1 MENIMK
7 KLLLLFVFAMAT
19 EILSDSIVDS
29 YTQEAKR
36 DYAKALDTM
45 EGLSKENPN
54 DYFIQLRTG
63 WIALVKGDYTKSASY
78 YQKATLLAPNAIEP
92 RLGNVRALLA
102 QGQYKQVDVACKTIL
117 KLDSKN
123 YFARSTLAYTNYVL
137 QNYLDAKGYY
147 ESIVADYPADTEM
160 QIGLGWSYLKL
171 GEKGKAKSVFALLKK
186 VIPNEERVTSGASY
200 ADK

>member
-7 KLLLLFVFAMAT
+7 R
-19 EILSDSIVDS
+19 ILSLFILVIATQIVSNTLIDS

-36 DYAKALDTM
+36 DYAKALETM
-45 EGLSKENPN
+45 EELSKESPN

-63 WIALVKGDYTKSASY
+63 WIALVKGDFTKSASY

-102 QGQYKQVDVACKTIL
+102 LGQYKQVDVACKTIL

-137 QNYLDAKGYY
+137 ANYKEAETYY
-147 ESIVADYPADTEM
+147 ESITADYPADTEM
-160 QIGLGWSYLKL
+160 LIGLGWSYLKQ
-171 GEKGKAKSVFALLKK
+171 GNKAKAKVLFASLKK

>member
-1 MENIMK
+1 MK
-7 KLLLLFVFAMAT
+7 KILLLFVFTITMPIMADT
-19 EILSDSIVDS
+19 LIDS

-36 DYAKALDTM
+36 EYAKALETM
-45 EGLSKENPN
+45 ESLSKDNPK

-63 WIALVKGDYTKSASY
+63 WVALIKGDFTKSASY
-78 YQKATLLAPNAIEP
+78 YQKATLLEPNAIEP

-102 QGQYKQVDVACKTIL
+102 LGQYKQVDIACKTIL
-117 KLDSKN
+117 KQDGKN

-137 QNYLDAKGYY
+137 KNYKEAETYY
-147 ESIVADYPADTEM
+147 KSIVADYPADTEM
-160 QIGLGWSYLKL
+160 QIGLGWSYIQQ
-171 GEKGKAKSVFALLKK
+171 GKKADAKALFASLKK

>member
-1 MENIMK
+1 MK
-7 KLLLLFVFAMAT
+7 RLLLLCLFTIAI
-19 EILSDSIVDS
+19 EIMPNTLIDS

-36 DYAKALDTM
+36 EYAKALETM
-45 EGLSKENPN
+45 ESLSKDNPS

-63 WIALVKGDYTKSASY
+63 WVALIKGDFTKSASY
-78 YQKATLLAPNAIEP
+78 YQKAILLAPNAIEP

-102 QGQYKQVDVACKTIL
+102 LGQYKQVDIACKTIL
-117 KLDSKN
+117 KQDSKN

-137 QNYLDAKGYY
+137 KNYKDAETYY

-160 QIGLGWSYLKL
+160 QIGLGWSYIQQGKKA
-171 GEKGKAKSVFALLKK
+171 EAKAKFASLKK

>member
-7 KLLLLFVFAMAT
+7 KLLLLLMFAIAT
-19 EILSDSIVDS
+19 NLLSDALTDS
-29 YTQEAKR
+29 YSQEAKR
-36 DYAKALDTM
+36 DYAKALETM
-45 EGLSKENPN
+45 EGLSKDNPN
-54 DYFIQLRTG
+54 EYFIQLRTG
-63 WIALVKGDYTKSASY
+63 WIALVKGDFTKSASY

-102 QGQYKQVDVACKTIL
+102 LGQYKQVDIACKTIL
-117 KLDSKN
+117 KQDSKN

-137 QNYLDAKGYY
+137 QNYKDAEVYY

-160 QIGLGWSYLKL
+160 QIGLGWSYLKQ
-171 GEKGKAKSVFALLKK
+171 GNKAKAKALFATLKK
-186 VIPNEERVTSGASY
+186 IIPNEERVISGASY

>member
-1 MENIMK
+1 MK
-7 KLLLLFVFAMAT
+7 KLLLLLMFAIAT
-19 EILSDSIVDS
+19 DLFPDAITDS
-29 YTQEAKR
+29 YLQEAKR
-36 DYAKALDTM
+36 DYVKALETM
-45 EGLSKENPN
+45 EGLSKDNPN

-63 WIALVKGDYTKSASY
+63 WIALVKGDFTKSASY

-102 QGQYKQVDVACKTIL
+102 LGQYKQVDIACKTIL
-117 KLDSKN
+117 KQDSKN

-137 QNYLDAKGYY
+137 QNYKDAEVYY

-160 QIGLGWSYLKL
+160 QIGLGWSYLKQ
-171 GEKGKAKSVFALLKK
+171 GNKAKAKALFATLKK
-186 VIPNEERVTSGASY
+186 IIPNEERVISGASY